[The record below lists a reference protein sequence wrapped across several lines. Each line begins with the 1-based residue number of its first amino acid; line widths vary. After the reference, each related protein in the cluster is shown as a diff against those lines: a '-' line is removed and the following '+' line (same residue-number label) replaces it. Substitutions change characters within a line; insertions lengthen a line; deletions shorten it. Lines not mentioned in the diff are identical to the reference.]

1 MTGTRFS
8 AKSVYKGEKFPSKKI
23 SEQYALESM
32 WFHDY
37 GTQNRGNTIYNVLP
51 VSETDGVPFLIYA
64 VFMEK
69 YKATWRLQCLN
80 YL

>member
-1 MTGTRFS
+1 
-8 AKSVYKGEKFPSKKI
+8 
-23 SEQYALESM
+23 M
-32 WFHDY
+32 WLHDS

>member
-1 MTGTRFS
+1 
-8 AKSVYKGEKFPSKKI
+8 
-23 SEQYALESM
+23 M
-32 WFHDY
+32 WLHDF